1 MNSLTIAEQLLKA
14 RSEITTDATAF
25 TVSVIKDKKGHK
37 VRLELHPDMERR
49 GDRDNTFYHMES
61 VVDIC
66 RPLHLSHYVT
76 TKTYEDVDGRIRATL
91 EVHIY

>member
-14 RSEITTDATAF
+14 RSEITTDASAF

-37 VRLELHPDMERR
+37 VGLELHPDMERR
-49 GDRDNTFYHMES
+49 GGWDHTFYHMDA
-61 VVDIC
+61 VADIC
-66 RPLHLSHYVT
+66 RPLHLSHYLAV
-76 TKTYEDVDGRIRATL
+76 KTYEDVDGRIRATF